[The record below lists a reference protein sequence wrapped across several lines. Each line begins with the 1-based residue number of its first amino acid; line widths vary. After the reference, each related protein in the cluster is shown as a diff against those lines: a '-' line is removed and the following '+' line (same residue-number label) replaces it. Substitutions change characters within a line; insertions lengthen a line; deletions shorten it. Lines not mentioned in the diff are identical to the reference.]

1 MRFHLQDQ
9 IHKFGCRIPL
19 DIELCPQ
26 QRPQIIYILTA
37 DMPLVGTGMHRNA
50 ISTKVFTIQR
60 YLHNIRDITSTG
72 IAQRCH
78 LIYINA

>member
-9 IHKFGCRIPL
+9 IHKFGCRITL

-37 DMPLVGTGMHRNA
+37 DMPLIRTGMHRNA